1 MCDGFRLLHLSAY
14 SFPGVRRVL
23 CKPPA
28 AERVPRLRYNK
39 VAPVM
44 ASSLL
49 CDGRRLYPCRHI
61 PRLLKDTFAGDI
73 AEVGK
78 LKSFRV

>member
-1 MCDGFRLLHLSAY
+1 
-14 SFPGVRRVL
+14 
-23 CKPPA
+23 
-28 AERVPRLRYNK
+28 
-39 VAPVM
+39 M

-49 CDGRRLYPCRHI
+49 FDGRRLYPCRHI